1 MTQTATQTAFS
12 LNLDLARE
20 QMLEH
25 QVRAWEVL
33 NPRVLEALRAVP
45 REQFVP
51 QTLRNLAFADTE
63 IPLGPGVRMLAPKV
77 EGRILQA
84 LEIQADDRVLQIGT
98 GSGYLAACLARLGRS
113 VHSVE
118 IDGDFT
124 QAAKKRLH
132 ALKVPNVTLETR
144 DAARLNWVKE
154 PFDAIAVTGSMP
166 VLEDSF
172 LHALT
177 IGGRLFVVTGAAPA
191 MQARL
196 ITRTGQDH
204 WAQEVLFETVL
215 TPLINA
221 YNPPRFPF

>member
-1 MTQTATQTAFS
+1 MTQTATT

-33 NPRVLEALRAVP
+33 NLRVLDVLRDVP

-51 QTLRNLAFADTE
+51 EAYRNLAFADTE
-63 IPLGPGVRMLAPKV
+63 IPLGPGVHMLAPKM

-84 LEIQADDRVLQIGT
+84 LEIQADDKVLQVGA

-118 IDGDFT
+118 IDNDLT
-124 QAAKKRLH
+124 LAAKKRLK
-132 ALKVPNVTLETR
+132 ALKAQNVTLETR
-144 DAARLNWVKE
+144 DSARLNWVKE
-154 PFDAIAVTGSMP
+154 PFDVIAVTGSMP

-172 LHALT
+172 LQALT
-177 IGGRLFVVTGAAPA
+177 IGGRLFVVTGTAPV

-204 WAQEVLFETVL
+204 WAEETLFETVL
-215 TPLINA
+215 APLVNA

>member
-1 MTQTATQTAFS
+1 MTQTPTQTAFS
-12 LNLDLARE
+12 LNLDAARE

-51 QTLRNLAFADTE
+51 EALRNLAFADTE
-63 IPLGPGVRMLAPKV
+63 IPLGPVVRMLAPKV

-84 LEIQADDRVLQIGT
+84 LEIQADDRVLQVGT

-113 VHSVE
+113 VLSVE

-132 ALKVPNVTLETR
+132 ALRMPNITLETR
-144 DAARLNWVKE
+144 DAARLNWIKE
-154 PFDAIAVTGSMP
+154 SFDVIAVTGSMP

-172 LHALT
+172 LQALT
-177 IGGRLFVVTGAAPA
+177 IGGRLFAVTGAAPA

-196 ITRTGQDH
+196 ITRTGADH

-215 TPLINA
+215 APLVNA
-221 YNPPRFPF
+221 YNPPRFAF